1 MLWRLRNALYLH
13 NHSRKCQV
21 DARCLCLME
30 SPLLHVLFSPETRVV
45 RSYKY
50 HGRRINAMPSQS
62 KGTNLGSRIFF
73 LLTPPSLTLPF
84 PHPVSLTLYFQVTH
98 MTSTTFS
105 RNKTTLQ
112 RKWRPRSKK
121 FLTKNPTKIRLIL
134 KVRVLKFMFLVSL
147 FSKKVFSHY
156 LAAPFFHNFEYC
168 SMFVYRSMF
177 FRVRPSIC

>member
-1 MLWRLRNALYLH
+1 MPYIYTIIAGNE
-13 NHSRKCQV
+13 V

-30 SPLLHVLFSPETRVV
+30 SPLLPVLFPPETRVV

-50 HGRRINAMPSQS
+50 YGRRINATLSIVKELILDQD
-62 KGTNLGSRIFF
+62 FF
-73 LLTPPSLTLPF
+73 LLLTPPTLTLPF
-84 PHPVSLTLYFQVTH
+84 PFPSPSLTLYFQVTH
-98 MTSTTFS
+98 VTSTTFP

-112 RKWRPRSKK
+112 RKWRPREKK

-134 KVRVLKFMFLVSL
+134 KVRVLEFMFLVSF

-156 LAAPFFHNFEYC
+156 LAAPFYHNFEYC
-168 SMFVYRSMF
+168 SVFVYRSMI